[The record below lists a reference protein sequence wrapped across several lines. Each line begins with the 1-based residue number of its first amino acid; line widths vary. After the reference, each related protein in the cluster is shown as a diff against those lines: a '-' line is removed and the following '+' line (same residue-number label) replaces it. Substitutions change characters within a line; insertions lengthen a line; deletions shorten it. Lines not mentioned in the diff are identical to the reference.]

1 MKVLFAVSNE
11 NISESIVKKYQK
23 DYKEIISSKNV
34 YYFNAIQ
41 KELQKDNTYD
51 RIVISEDLEPFTNN
65 NYDAIDRF
73 IFDKLDAISD
83 EATNSRRNDTPIIL
97 ICSDRRAKA
106 EDILVKLFSIGIYDA
121 VLGNDRSIDQI
132 CKLIRKPRTKKEA
145 KIYYNI
151 DTEDVKYAP
160 ENENEVS
167 EVEIQNIL
175 NYYKKLG
182 RDEEKY
188 VEGFESIASQYNTEQ
203 LKIIANVLPINV
215 KAVLEMS
222 SPTYQKV
229 MTASVKGYMNKEKAN
244 SGLSMN
250 FIPDKT
256 KPTGGNIIVPSAVNT
271 KKVRKV
277 KTAEEKPT
285 EVKKEPKKNIEIEP
299 EEKPAPKRR
308 GRPRKN
314 PLPEDTE
321 VVTQETPKR
330 RGRPK
335 KNTLPEKEEV
345 VENEPISLFDL
356 PVNDEKNN
364 EENILPGFEENINE
378 KSSNNEVEDILPGIE
393 NSFNEVK
400 QPQYTPNT
408 YGTYNNIENNVVKEL
423 TNNDDFE
430 YDPNSGVQ
438 GLLTGNKK
446 LVSFVGTSKNGTS
459 FLVNNVAQ
467 LISSSG
473 INTAILDT
481 TKNKNSFYIFT
492 QNEEQLRNRASNS
505 IRRLQVGAAEGIKVN
520 NSLTVYTAVP
530 DEEVGIQNYKEVLK
544 TLLENHDLVLIDC
557 DFNTGFGY
565 FAESQEIYL
574 VQSLDV
580 LTIQPLT
587 AFLRDLKAKNI
598 LGQEKIKIVINK
610 NMKVRGLTDKAIIGG
625 MSFYNEPSMSFMTE
639 LFNRDSVRYCVIPF
653 EEQTYSKYLEGLV
666 NCKISLSGYSKIFM
680 QALKELSN
688 MVYPL
693 VGGRTTKLSKKN
705 TYKPVNNSYKSATFS
720 QGMNDTLNQ
729 MKRNY

>member
-97 ICSDRRAKA
+97 ICSDRRSKS
-106 EDILVKLFSIGIYDA
+106 EDLLVKLFSIGIYDA
-121 VLGNDRSIDQI
+121 VIGNDRSIDQI

-145 KIYYNI
+145 KLYYNI

-175 NYYKKLG
+175 NYYKKIG
-182 RDEEKY
+182 RNEEKY
-188 VEGFESIASQYNTEQ
+188 VEGFENIASQYNTEQ
-203 LKIIANVLPINV
+203 LKVIASVLPINV
-215 KAVLEMS
+215 KAVLES
-222 SPTYQKV
+222 KSPTYQSI
-229 MTASVKGYMNKEKAN
+229 MTASVKGYIKNEKDDD
-244 SGLSMN
+244 GLSAQ
-250 FIPDKT
+250 FIQDKS
-256 KPTGGNIIVPSAVNT
+256 KPVGGNIIVPSAVNT
-271 KKVRKV
+271 SKVRKV
-277 KTAEEKPT
+277 QTSNPVQNIENMEEIKEEPEAPVTPTPKRRGRPRKNPLPT
-285 EVKKEPKKNIEIEP
+285 EETVPA
-299 EEKPAPKRR
+299 APKRR

-314 PLPEDTE
+314 PLPEEIVED
-321 VVTQETPKR
+321 
-330 RGRPK
+330 K
-335 KNTLPEKEEV
+335 KVEEDIS
-345 VENEPISLFDL
+345 EPLNLFDI
-356 PVNDEKNN
+356 PAETEKNEIN
-364 EENILPGFEENINE
+364 SEPENILPGFE
-378 KSSNNEVEDILPGIE
+378 
-393 NSFNEVK
+393 SFD
-400 QPQYTPNT
+400 
-408 YGTYNNIENNVVKEL
+408 NIENKPNISETRNNNQFKTEQFNTIPNNEEKEISTNEEFEYN
-423 TNNDDFE
+423 TNN
-430 YDPNSGVQ
+430 NLQ

-467 LISSSG
+467 LISASG
-473 INTAILDT
+473 VNTAILDT
-481 TKNKNSFYIFT
+481 TRNKNSYYIFT
-492 QNEEQLRNRASNS
+492 QNEEQLRNTAANS

-520 NSLTVYTAVP
+520 NNLTVYTAIP
-530 DEEVGIQNYKEVLK
+530 DEDVGINNYSEILK
-544 TLLENHDLVLIDC
+544 TLLENYDLVLIDC
-557 DFNTGFGY
+557 DFNTNFGY
-565 FAESQEIYL
+565 FSESQEIYL

-598 LGQEKIKIVINK
+598 LDPEKIRIVVNK

-639 LFNRDSVRYCVIPF
+639 LFNRDTVRYCSIPF

-666 NCKISLSGYSKIFM
+666 NCKISLNGYSKMFM
-680 QALKELSN
+680 QALKELTN
-688 MVYPL
+688 MVYTLMGNKP
-693 VGGRTTKLSKKN
+693 TKNNKRSKDN
-705 TYKPVNNSYKSATFS
+705 YTPMNNYQSTNFS

>member
-97 ICSDRRAKA
+97 ICSDRRSKS
-106 EDILVKLFSIGIYDA
+106 EDLLVKLFSIGIYDA
-121 VLGNDRSIDQI
+121 VIGNDRSIDQI

-145 KIYYNI
+145 KLYYNI

-175 NYYKKLG
+175 NYYKKIG
-182 RDEEKY
+182 RNEEKY
-188 VEGFESIASQYNTEQ
+188 VEGFENIASQYNTEQ
-203 LKIIANVLPINV
+203 LKVIASVLPINV
-215 KAVLEMS
+215 KAVLES
-222 SPTYQKV
+222 KSPTYQSI
-229 MTASVKGYMNKEKAN
+229 MTASVKGYIKNEKDDD
-244 SGLSMN
+244 GLRAQ
-250 FIPDKT
+250 FIQDKS
-256 KPTGGNIIVPSAVNT
+256 KPVGGNIIVPSAVNT
-271 KKVRKV
+271 SKVRKV
-277 KTAEEKPT
+277 QTSKPVQNIENMEEIKEEPEAPVTPTPKRRGRPRKNPLPT
-285 EVKKEPKKNIEIEP
+285 EETVPA
-299 EEKPAPKRR
+299 APKRR

-314 PLPEDTE
+314 PLPEEIVEDKKVEENISEPLNLFDIPTDTE
-321 VVTQETPKR
+321 
-330 RGRPK
+330 
-335 KNTLPEKEEV
+335 KNEI
-345 VENEPISLFDL
+345 NSEP
-356 PVNDEKNN
+356 
-364 EENILPGFEENINE
+364 ENILPGFESFDSIENKPNISETRNNNQFKTE
-378 KSSNNEVEDILPGIE
+378 QFNTIPNNEVKEI
-393 NSFNEVK
+393 STNE
-400 QPQYTPNT
+400 
-408 YGTYNNIENNVVKEL
+408 E
-423 TNNDDFE
+423 FE
-430 YDPNSGVQ
+430 YNPNNNLQ

-467 LISSSG
+467 LISASG
-473 INTAILDT
+473 VNTAILDT
-481 TKNKNSFYIFT
+481 TRNKNSYYIFT
-492 QNEEQLRNRASNS
+492 QNEEQLRNTAANS

-520 NSLTVYTAVP
+520 NNLTVYTAIP
-530 DEEVGIQNYKEVLK
+530 DEDVGINNYSEILK
-544 TLLENHDLVLIDC
+544 TLLENYDLVLIDC
-557 DFNTGFGY
+557 DFNTNFGY

-587 AFLRDLKAKNI
+587 AFLRELKAKNI
-598 LGQEKIKIVINK
+598 LDPEKIRIVVNK

-639 LFNRDSVRYCVIPF
+639 LFNRDTVRYCSIPF
-653 EEQTYSKYLEGLV
+653 EDQTYSKYLEGLV
-666 NCKISLSGYSKIFM
+666 NCKISLNGYSKIFM
-680 QALKELSN
+680 QALKELTN
-688 MVYPL
+688 MVYTLMGNKP
-693 VGGRTTKLSKKN
+693 TKNNKRSKDN
-705 TYKPVNNSYKSATFS
+705 YTPMNNYQSTNFS

>member
-97 ICSDRRAKA
+97 ICSDRRSKS
-106 EDILVKLFSIGIYDA
+106 EDLLVKLFSIGIYDA
-121 VLGNDRSIDQI
+121 LLGNDRSIDQI

-145 KIYYNI
+145 KLYYNI

-167 EVEIQNIL
+167 ELEIQNIL
-175 NYYKKLG
+175 NYYKKIG

-188 VEGFESIASQYNTEQ
+188 VEGFENIAAQYTPEQ

-215 KAVLEMS
+215 KAVLEMN
-222 SPTYQKV
+222 SPTYQNI
-229 MTASVKGYMNKEKAN
+229 MTASVKGYVNREKQD

-250 FIPDKT
+250 FIPDKS
-256 KPTGGNIIVPSAVNT
+256 KPTEGNIIVPSAIN
-271 KKVRKV
+271 KNKVRKV
-277 KTAEEKPT
+277 QTATSNINEKINPVMDQQESTTPT
-285 EVKKEPKKNIEIEP
+285 
-299 EEKPAPKRR
+299 PKRR

-314 PLPEDTE
+314 PLPEQQDEAQT
-321 VVTQETPKR
+321 TPKR
-330 RGRPK
+330 RGRPR
-335 KNTLPEKEEV
+335 KNPLPE
-345 VENEPISLFDL
+345 ENETEEIIKSEPINLFDM
-356 PVNDEKNN
+356 PTEENKAN
-364 EENILPGFEENINE
+364 ENILPGFEEL
-378 KSSNNEVEDILPGIE
+378 NNNQNYSAEEQ
-393 NSFNEVK
+393 NM
-400 QPQYTPNT
+400 
-408 YGTYNNIENNVVKEL
+408 YNNIEPNNETKEVSQ
-423 TNNDDFE
+423 NNDYGYE
-430 YDPNSGVQ
+430 MNSSLQ
-438 GLLTGNKK
+438 GLLSGNKK

-467 LISSSG
+467 LSSSLG

-492 QNEEQLRNRASNS
+492 QNEEQLRSKAANS
-505 IRRLQVGAAEGIKVN
+505 IRRLQVGATEGIRVSTN
-520 NSLTVYTAVP
+520 LTVYTAIP
-530 DEEVGIQNYKEVLK
+530 EEEVGINNYETILK
-544 TLLENHDLVLIDC
+544 TLLENYELVLIDC
-557 DFNTGFGY
+557 DFNTNFGY

-587 AFLRDLKAKNI
+587 AFLRDLKTQNI
-598 LGQEKIKIVINK
+598 LEQEKIRIVINK

-639 LFNRDSVRYCVIPF
+639 LFNRDIVKFCSIPF

-666 NCKISLSGYSKIFM
+666 NCKISLNGYTKQFM
-680 QALKELSN
+680 QALKELTN

-693 VGGRTTKLSKKN
+693 LNSKTKKTNKKQKEVN
-705 TYKPVNNSYKSATFS
+705 RPVNSYDAAKFS
-720 QGMNDTLNQ
+720 QGINDTLNQ
-729 MKRNY
+729 MKKNY

>member
-97 ICSDRRAKA
+97 ICSDRRSKS
-106 EDILVKLFSIGIYDA
+106 EDLLVKLFSIGIYDA
-121 VLGNDRSIDQI
+121 LLGNDRSIDQI

-145 KIYYNI
+145 KLYYNI

-175 NYYKKLG
+175 NYYKKIG

-188 VEGFESIASQYNTEQ
+188 VEGFENIAAQYTPEQ

-215 KAVLEMS
+215 KAVLEMN
-222 SPTYQKV
+222 SPTYQNI
-229 MTASVKGYMNKEKAN
+229 MTASVKGYVNREKQD

-250 FIPDKT
+250 FIPDKS
-256 KPTGGNIIVPSAVNT
+256 KPTEGSIIVPSAINT
-271 KKVRKV
+271 NKVRKV
-277 KTAEEKPT
+277 QTATSNINEKINPVMDQQEITTPT
-285 EVKKEPKKNIEIEP
+285 
-299 EEKPAPKRR
+299 PKRR

-314 PLPEDTE
+314 PLPEQQAEAQT
-321 VVTQETPKR
+321 TPKR
-330 RGRPK
+330 RGRPR
-335 KNTLPEKEEV
+335 KNPLPE
-345 VENEPISLFDL
+345 ENETEEIIKSEPINLFDM
-356 PVNDEKNN
+356 PTEENKAN
-364 EENILPGFEENINE
+364 ENILPGFEEL
-378 KSSNNEVEDILPGIE
+378 NNNQNYSVEE
-393 NSFNEVK
+393 QNM
-400 QPQYTPNT
+400 
-408 YGTYNNIENNVVKEL
+408 YNNIEPNNETKEVSQ
-423 TNNDDFE
+423 NNGYGYE
-430 YDPNSGVQ
+430 MNSSLQ
-438 GLLTGNKK
+438 GLLSGNKK

-467 LISSSG
+467 LSSSLG

-492 QNEEQLRNRASNS
+492 QNEEQLRSKAANS
-505 IRRLQVGAAEGIKVN
+505 IRRLQVGATEGIRVSAN
-520 NSLTVYTAVP
+520 LTVYTAIP
-530 DEEVGIQNYKEVLK
+530 EEEVGINNYEAILK
-544 TLLENHDLVLIDC
+544 TLLENYELVLIDC
-557 DFNTGFGY
+557 DFNTNFGY

-587 AFLRDLKAKNI
+587 AFLRDLKTQNI
-598 LGQEKIKIVINK
+598 LEQEKIRIVINK

-639 LFNRDSVRYCVIPF
+639 LFNRDIVKCCSIPF

-666 NCKISLSGYSKIFM
+666 NCKISLNGYTKQFM
-680 QALKELSN
+680 QALKELTN

-693 VGGRTTKLSKKN
+693 LNSKTIKPN
-705 TYKPVNNSYKSATFS
+705 KKQKEANRPVNSYDAAKFS
-720 QGMNDTLNQ
+720 QGINDTLNQ
-729 MKRNY
+729 MKKNY

>member
-83 EATNSRRNDTPIIL
+83 EATNSRRNDTPIVL
-97 ICSDRRAKA
+97 ICSDRRTKS
-106 EDILVKLFSIGIYDA
+106 EDLLVKLFSIGIYDA

-145 KIYYNI
+145 KLYYSI

-182 RDEEKY
+182 RNEDKY
-188 VEGFESIASQYNTEQ
+188 VEGFENIASQYNDEQ
-203 LKIIANVLPINV
+203 LKVIANILPINV
-215 KAVLEMS
+215 KAVLES
-222 SPTYQKV
+222 KSHTYQNI
-229 MTASVKGYMNKEKAN
+229 MTASVKNYIKEQQE

-256 KPTGGNIIVPSAVNT
+256 KPVDGNIIVPSAVNT
-271 KKVRKV
+271 RNVRKV
-277 KTAEEKPT
+277 QTSSPAKNTENVEESR
-285 EVKKEPKKNIEIEP
+285 EEP
-299 EEKPAPKRR
+299 EVQATPTPKRRGRPRKNPLPVEEAAPVAPKRR

-314 PLPEDTE
+314 PLPE
-321 VVTQETPKR
+321 V
-330 RGRPK
+330 
-335 KNTLPEKEEV
+335 EEV
-345 VENEPISLFDL
+345 IQKESEPVNLFDM
-356 PVNDEKNN
+356 PTETTEPEVNNIEND
-364 EENILPGFEENINE
+364 NILPGFESFDNV
-378 KSSNNEVEDILPGIE
+378 SSNEEEPKTESRFETQTQSYNEIPR
-393 NSFNEVK
+393 
-400 QPQYTPNT
+400 NT
-408 YGTYNNIENNVVKEL
+408 ETKEI
-423 TNNDDFE
+423 TNNNDFE
-430 YDPNSGVQ
+430 YYANNEIQ
-438 GLLTGNKK
+438 NLLVGNKK
-446 LVSFVGTSKNGTS
+446 IVAFVGTSKNGTS

-467 LISSSG
+467 LISSAG
-473 INTAILDT
+473 VNTAILDT
-481 TKNKNSFYIFT
+481 TKNRNSYYIYT
-492 QNEEQLRNRASNS
+492 QNEEKLRNIAANS
-505 IRRLQVGAAEGIKVN
+505 IRRLQVGVAEGLRINKN
-520 NSLTVYTAVP
+520 LTVYTAIP
-530 DEEVGIQNYKEVLK
+530 DEDVGINNYTEILK
-544 TLLENHDLVLIDC
+544 TLLENYDLVLIDC
-557 DFNTGFGY
+557 DFNTNFGY

-598 LGQEKIKIVINK
+598 LTQEKIRIIINK
-610 NMKVRGLTDKAIIGG
+610 SMNVRGLTDKTIIGG

-639 LFNRDSVRYCVIPF
+639 LFNRDSVKYCVIPF

-666 NCKISLSGYSKIFM
+666 NCKIQLNGYSKKFM
-680 QALKELSN
+680 IALRELNN

-693 VGGRTTKLSKKN
+693 IGGKQKSKQ
-705 TYKPVNNSYKSATFS
+705 TYSPSNNYEPKKFT
-720 QGMNDTLNQ
+720 QDINETLNQ

>member
-83 EATNSRRNDTPIIL
+83 EATNSRRNDTPIVL
-97 ICSDRRAKA
+97 ICSDRRTKS
-106 EDILVKLFSIGIYDA
+106 EDLLVKLFSIGIYDA

-145 KIYYNI
+145 KLYYNI

-182 RDEEKY
+182 RNEEKY
-188 VEGFESIASQYNTEQ
+188 VEGFENIASQYNSEQ
-203 LKIIANVLPINV
+203 LKTIASVLPINV
-215 KAVLEMS
+215 KAVLEMK
-222 SPTYQKV
+222 SPTYQNI
-229 MTASVKGYMNKEKAN
+229 MTASVKGYINAEKED

-256 KPTGGNIIVPSAVNT
+256 KPVGGNIIFPSAVNT
-271 KKVRKV
+271 RNARKV
-277 KTAEEKPT
+277 ETPVEKNEKPTIEIEEKP
-285 EVKKEPKKNIEIEP
+285 E
-299 EEKPAPKRR
+299 PKRR

-314 PLPEDTE
+314 PLPEE
-321 VVTQETPKR
+321 NSATPKR
-330 RGRPK
+330 RGRPR
-335 KNTLPEKEEV
+335 KNPLPEEKEEPV
-345 VENEPISLFDL
+345 TEEPINLFNMNDSVENVEPED
-356 PVNDEKNN
+356 
-364 EENILPGFEENINE
+364 NILPGFENIDNVAEN
-378 KSSNNEVEDILPGIE
+378 
-393 NSFNEVK
+393 
-400 QPQYTPNT
+400 T
-408 YGTYNNIENNVVKEL
+408 ENNVPHYESNEYVNNANYANYEQINNNEKNL
-423 TNNDDFE
+423 TNNSEFE
-430 YDPNSGVQ
+430 YTANSGIQ
-438 GLLTGNKK
+438 NLLTGNKK
-446 LVSFVGTSKNGTS
+446 IASFVGTSKNGTS

-481 TKNKNSFYIFT
+481 TRNKNSYYIYT
-492 QNEEQLRNRASNS
+492 QNEEQLRNVAANS
-505 IRRLQVGAAEGIKVN
+505 IRRLQVGAAEGIRVKSN
-520 NSLTVYTAVP
+520 LTVYTAIP
-530 DEEVGIQNYKEVLK
+530 DEDVGINNYSEILK
-544 TLLENHDLVLIDC
+544 TLLENHDLILIDC
-557 DFNTGFGY
+557 DFNTNFGY

-587 AFLRDLKAKNI
+587 AFLRDLKAKNV
-598 LGQEKIKIVINK
+598 LEQDKIRIVINK
-610 NMKVRGLTDKAIIGG
+610 SMKVRGLTDKAIIGG

-639 LFNRDSVRYCVIPF
+639 LFNRESVKYCVIPF

-666 NCKISLSGYSKIFM
+666 NCKIMLNGYSKKFM
-680 QALKELSN
+680 LALKELNN
-688 MVYPL
+688 MIYPL
-693 VGGRTTKLSKKN
+693 IAGKATKSKEKP
-705 TYKPVNNSYKSATFS
+705 TYKASNNYQQEQFT
-720 QGMNDTLNQ
+720 QNINDTLNQ

>member
-97 ICSDRRAKA
+97 ICSDRRSKS
-106 EDILVKLFSIGIYDA
+106 EDLLVKLFSIGIYDA

-145 KIYYNI
+145 KLYYNI

-182 RDEEKY
+182 RNDEKY
-188 VEGFESIASQYNTEQ
+188 VEGFENIASQYNNEQ
-203 LKIIANVLPINV
+203 LKVIANVLPINV
-215 KAVLEMS
+215 KAVLES
-222 SPTYQKV
+222 KSPTYQSI
-229 MTASVKGYMNKEKAN
+229 MTASVKGYIENEKDY
-244 SGLSMN
+244 GLSSQ
-250 FIPDKT
+250 FIQDKS
-256 KPTGGNIIVPSAVNT
+256 KPVGGNIIVPSAVNT
-271 KKVRKV
+271 SKVRKV
-277 KTAEEKPT
+277 QTSNQ
-285 EVKKEPKKNIEIEP
+285 VQNIENTEEIKEEP
-299 EEKPAPKRR
+299 EVPVMPTPKRR

-314 PLPEDTE
+314 PLPE
-321 VVTQETPKR
+321 ETVED
-330 RGRPK
+330 K
-335 KNTLPEKEEV
+335 KVEEDIS
-345 VENEPISLFDL
+345 EPLNLFDI
-356 PVNDEKNN
+356 PTETEKNEIN
-364 EENILPGFEENINE
+364 SEPENILPGFESFDSIESKTNIPETRNDNQLKTE
-378 KSSNNEVEDILPGIE
+378 QFNTIPNNEVKEI
-393 NSFNEVK
+393 STNE
-400 QPQYTPNT
+400 
-408 YGTYNNIENNVVKEL
+408 E
-423 TNNDDFE
+423 FE
-430 YDPNSGVQ
+430 YNPNNNLQ

-467 LISSSG
+467 LISASG
-473 INTAILDT
+473 VNTAILDT
-481 TKNKNSFYIFT
+481 TKNKNSYYIFT
-492 QNEEQLRNRASNS
+492 QNEEQLRNTAANS

-520 NSLTVYTAVP
+520 NNLTVYTAIP
-530 DEEVGIQNYKEVLK
+530 DEDVGINNYSEILK
-544 TLLENHDLVLIDC
+544 TLLENYDLVLIDC
-557 DFNTGFGY
+557 DFNTNFGY

-598 LGQEKIKIVINK
+598 LNPEKIRIVVNK

-639 LFNRDSVRYCVIPF
+639 LFNRDTVRYCSIPF

-666 NCKISLSGYSKIFM
+666 NCKISLNGYSKMFM
-680 QALKELSN
+680 QALKELTN
-688 MVYPL
+688 MVYTLMGNKP
-693 VGGRTTKLSKKN
+693 TKNNKRSKDN
-705 TYKPVNNSYKSATFS
+705 YTPMNNYQSTNFS